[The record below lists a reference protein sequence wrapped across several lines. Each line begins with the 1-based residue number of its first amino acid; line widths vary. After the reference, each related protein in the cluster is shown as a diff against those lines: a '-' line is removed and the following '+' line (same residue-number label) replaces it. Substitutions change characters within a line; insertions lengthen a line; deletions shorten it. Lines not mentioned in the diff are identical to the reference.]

1 MNLALLQTSLKLFL
15 DNKESPKSNVGEED
29 GGRDFETFKS
39 VPTTRR
45 RAIPEDPL
53 YLSKLA
59 SALAP
64 YPVSQATSPFELRCL
79 KRQTSETGNA
89 EEEEETSK
97 TFKVSKKP
105 KLTFSSESVTPC
117 AIVEDSEQ
125 ISDVEEG
132 LNLSKKLISINSC
145 PFDVYMAFMRDLYSK
160 NVCVSTSNS
169 PKLEHDDKS
178 AQNSQSVSKESHTDD
193 KDSNIVN
200 FKSGALESSSKN
212 SSLVMRTGKVQNVAD
227 VKHSVISTSE
237 CVNSSES
244 LLSSRILD
252 DEGKEVRHPSHTAM
266 RESSRPASELQSLT
280 TREVAEALLASVL
293 HPDIVEAVAAKFSEQ
308 CERFVR
314 AKNHS

>member
-39 VPTTRR
+39 APTTRR

-64 YPVSQATSPFELRCL
+64 YPVSQATSPFEVRSL
-79 KRQTSETGNA
+79 KRQTSE
-89 EEEEETSK
+89 

-105 KLTFSSESVTPC
+105 KLTFNSESVTPC

-132 LNLSKKLISINSC
+132 LNPSKKLISINSC

-200 FKSGALESSSKN
+200 FKSGALESSSRN